1 MNKKIFQNL
10 KMQDFIAG
18 LILQQLLSI
27 LIFVFREG
35 HEIIER
41 GGVEKWTLGICSD
54 VILYVICIVCVK
66 WVREKICKENK
77 RNIKMDQWK
86 YIGAF
91 LVMLFGEVSDWWAFI
106 AVSIFFLLLITD
118 GRYYRMGE
126 YRLRNLCL
134 PLVGL
139 ILLIIVWI
147 NLAQYMQI
155 PFWKMKGIPERM
167 KNRLFLMC
175 NIGIS
180 YIVLLFL
187 DTFKKYRNRQEQ

>member
-77 RNIKMDQWK
+77 RNIKMD
-86 YIGAF
+86 
-91 LVMLFGEVSDWWAFI
+91 
-106 AVSIFFLLLITD
+106 
-118 GRYYRMGE
+118 
-126 YRLRNLCL
+126 
-134 PLVGL
+134 
-139 ILLIIVWI
+139 
-147 NLAQYMQI
+147 
-155 PFWKMKGIPERM
+155 
-167 KNRLFLMC
+167 
-175 NIGIS
+175 
-180 YIVLLFL
+180 
-187 DTFKKYRNRQEQ
+187 

>member
-1 MNKKIFQNL
+1 
-10 KMQDFIAG
+10 
-18 LILQQLLSI
+18 
-27 LIFVFREG
+27 
-35 HEIIER
+35 
-41 GGVEKWTLGICSD
+41 
-54 VILYVICIVCVK
+54 
-66 WVREKICKENK
+66 
-77 RNIKMDQWK
+77 
-86 YIGAF
+86 
-91 LVMLFGEVSDWWAFI
+91 
-106 AVSIFFLLLITD
+106 
-118 GRYYRMGE
+118 MGE

-155 PFWKMKGIPERM
+155 PFWNMKGIPEKM
-167 KNRLFLMC
+167 ENRLFLMC

>member
-66 WVREKICKENK
+66 WVREKICKEHK
-77 RNIKMDQWK
+77 RNIKMDQWQ

-106 AVSIFFLLLITD
+106 AVSIFLLLLITD

>member
-106 AVSIFFLLLITD
+106 AVSIFLLLLITD